1 MSKTLL
7 PIDPVLTAIVIA
19 YRNKRLIADDVFPY
33 VPVGK
38 SSFKYFKRTL
48 AEGFTVPNTFVGR
61 KSTPNQ
67 VEFSGDE
74 VTASCDDHFLDD
86 VVPQSDIND
95 APEGQNPLNIA
106 GEGTID
112 LVLLAREIRASAL
125 AFSASQYATD
135 NKLALS
141 GSDQFDDYVGSDP
154 IEVIKDALSSMFM
167 RANIMVIGRK
177 AFDKLSSHPKILKA
191 AHGNLGD
198 SGIASKQQIARIFDL
213 DDVVVGEAFVNASK
227 KGETTALTRVWGNH
241 LSLIY
246 RDSLATPNGSRMTF
260 GFTAR
265 QGGRVGNIIED
276 KKTGA
281 KGSFIVRAGETVK
294 EIITSDRLGY
304 LIQNVISS

>member
-1 MSKTLL
+1 MSKALL
-7 PIDPVLTAIVIA
+7 PIDPVTTAIVIA
-19 YRNKRLIADDVFPY
+19 YRNKRLIADSVFPY
-33 VPVGK
+33 IPVGK
-38 SSFKYFKRTL
+38 SSFKYFEREL

-61 KSTPNQ
+61 KSAPNQ
-67 VEFSGDE
+67 VEFRGE
-74 VTASCDDHFLDD
+74 EKTESCEDHFLDD

-95 APEGQNPLNIA
+95 APEGYNPINIA
-106 GEGTID
+106 AEGTID
-112 LVLLAREIRASAL
+112 LVLLAREIRASNL
-125 AFSASQYATD
+125 AFNADKYATS

-141 GSDQFDDYVGSDP
+141 GSDQFDDYVASDP
-154 IEVIKDALSSMFM
+154 IEVIKDALSSMLM

-191 AHGNLGD
+191 SHGNSGD
-198 SGIASKQQIARIFDL
+198 SGIASRQQIARIFEL

-227 KGETTALTRVWGNH
+227 KGETTSLTRVWGNH

-265 QGGRVGNIIED
+265 HGTRIGNIIED

-281 KGSFIVRAGETVK
+281 RGSHIVRAGETVK
-294 EIITSDRLGY
+294 ELITSDRLGF
-304 LIQNVISS
+304 LIQNVVSL